1 MCFTNKQKS
10 SQYSP
15 IYCGIGR
22 RKMAVAKVCLIPGT
36 GFMIING
43 KPANTYLN
51 SNLEY
56 IRLSK
61 APLKTLGLDHSYDV
75 AVNTHG
81 GGLRGQA
88 DAIKLAVAR
97 ALCSMA
103 IENRTELKAKGFLT
117 RDARA
122 KERKKYGLRKA
133 RKAPQYSKR

>member
-1 MCFTNKQKS
+1 
-10 SQYSP
+10 
-15 IYCGIGR
+15 
-22 RKMAVAKVCLIPGT
+22 MAVAKVCLIPGT

-43 KPANTYLN
+43 KPANTSLT
-51 SNLEY
+51 SNFEY